1 MGEQIKNIG
10 TNVTEWLKKLE
21 KRQKIILAAVI
32 VLVVLIG
39 VIGAALLN
47 HVTYTT
53 LYAGMDSEQAGTVLD
68 TLKEMGVPTKTQG
81 EDTILVPEKQVD
93 QVRME
98 LAAKGIPDTG
108 LKYDLFSNSSSF
120 GSTDLERQTYLQY
133 QLQENLRKTITR
145 MDKVKDCVVLV
156 NLPSNSSFVVSKE
169 TMPASAAVMLEL
181 EPNAKL
187 SGDEARS
194 IGELLTKSVPKL
206 TLENVSIT
214 DSTMK
219 SYSLTGEDTT
229 TGAGSQ
235 EQQDMTEQMKNVL
248 SEQVMRVLKPAIG
261 DGNVA
266 VSVNLNLDFDKNT
279 VESVAFAPPIEGETD
294 GMRRSS
300 EKIYQAVRDGKA
312 TGGAAGTQSNGAG
325 TTDYVYNGLAPD
337 QYSEDYTEKYNYE
350 LNEVRTKI
358 DKAQGAVK
366 DLSVS
371 VVVNSTVKGIN
382 GYQDAIKN
390 LVANAIGVTPK
401 YITVEIM
408 PFVQTAAGGTF
419 ADLAAQNQ
427 ENLKTLSRNS
437 LIKTVCIVLALLL
450 GLFMILN
457 FFRKKREPEEADD
470 MVEAGAETGGLLD
483 LTAGDGIEGGLSQ
496 AEDGQLLED
505 MLSQPSGDSARVEEL
520 MESYPEVAVQ
530 IIRSWLTE

>member
-1 MGEQIKNIG
+1 
-10 TNVTEWLKKLE
+10 
-21 KRQKIILAAVI
+21 
-32 VLVVLIG
+32 
-39 VIGAALLN
+39 
-47 HVTYTT
+47 
-53 LYAGMDSEQAGTVLD
+53 
-68 TLKEMGVPTKTQG
+68 
-81 EDTILVPEKQVD
+81 
-93 QVRME
+93 
-98 LAAKGIPDTG
+98 
-108 LKYDLFSNSSSF
+108 
-120 GSTDLERQTYLQY
+120 
-133 QLQENLRKTITR
+133 
-145 MDKVKDCVVLV
+145 
-156 NLPSNSSFVVSKE
+156 
-169 TMPASAAVMLEL
+169 MPASAAVMLEL

-187 SGDEARS
+187 SSDEARS

-219 SYSLTGEDTT
+219 SYSLTGDDTT
-229 TGAGSQ
+229 TGAASQ

-261 DGNVA
+261 DGNIA

-279 VESVAFAPPIEGETD
+279 VESVAFAPPIEGEAD

-358 DKAQGAVK
+358 DKAQGSVK

-382 GYQDAIKN
+382 NYQDAIKN
-390 LVANAIGVTPK
+390 LVANAIGVAPK

-437 LIKTVCIVLALLL
+437 LIKTVCIVLGLLL
-450 GLFMILN
+450 GLFMVLN

-483 LTAGDGIEGGLSQ
+483 LTAGEGIEGGLSE
-496 AEDGQLLED
+496 AGDGQLLQD
-505 MLSQPSGDSARVEEL
+505 MLAQPTGDSARVEEL